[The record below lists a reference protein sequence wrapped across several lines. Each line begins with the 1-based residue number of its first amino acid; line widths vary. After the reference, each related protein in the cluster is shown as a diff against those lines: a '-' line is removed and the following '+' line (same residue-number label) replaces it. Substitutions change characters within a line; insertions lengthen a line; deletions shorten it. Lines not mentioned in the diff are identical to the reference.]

1 MSTAFD
7 DPTTATFAAGA
18 QRELT
23 QALDEGID
31 MSDPAIVE
39 KLGRKGQ
46 LELEIET
53 YERILVKYGK
63 ELFHPEAVVSSWW
76 LARPPFKLLL
86 LCCSTPLTPVFLS
99 FSLSCCLP

>member
-1 MSTAFD
+1 M
-7 DPTTATFAAGA
+7 
-18 QRELT
+18 
-23 QALDEGID
+23 DEGID

-76 LARPPFKLLL
+76 RAGPPFKLLL
-86 LCCSTPLTPVFLS
+86 LFHTAHLRL
-99 FSLSCCLP
+99 SLSLVLLLSTLGYL

>member
-1 MSTAFD
+1 
-7 DPTTATFAAGA
+7 
-18 QRELT
+18 
-23 QALDEGID
+23 

-76 LARPPFKLLL
+76 LARPPSNCC
-86 LCCSTPLTPVFLS
+86 CCSTPLTPVSLS